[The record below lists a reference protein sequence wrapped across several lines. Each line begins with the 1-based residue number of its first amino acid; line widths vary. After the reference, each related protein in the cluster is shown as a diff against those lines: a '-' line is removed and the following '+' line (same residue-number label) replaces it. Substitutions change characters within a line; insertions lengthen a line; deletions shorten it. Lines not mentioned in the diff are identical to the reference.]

1 MIYTYFFPLF
11 RKLSAQVLGSDTTP
25 RLLAGKEGW
34 ILFFL
39 KQELNCFLNGLPKLW
54 GICDKNPVRVI
65 LVAVTITD
73 NPKEDFIGDNKL
85 IIVGSS
91 TGRSNFLRIFFLF
104 HFFVSQ
110 ITFRKN
116 FKCQKQGNGNKTIW
130 IWKNLL
136 NLLSQST

>member
-91 TGRSNFLRIFFLF
+91 TGRSNVLRIFFLF
-104 HFFVSQ
+104 HFFLCHKSLSER
-110 ITFRKN
+110 ISSARSKEMEI
-116 FKCQKQGNGNKTIW
+116 KQSEYERIYW
-130 IWKNLL
+130 IY
-136 NLLSQST
+136 